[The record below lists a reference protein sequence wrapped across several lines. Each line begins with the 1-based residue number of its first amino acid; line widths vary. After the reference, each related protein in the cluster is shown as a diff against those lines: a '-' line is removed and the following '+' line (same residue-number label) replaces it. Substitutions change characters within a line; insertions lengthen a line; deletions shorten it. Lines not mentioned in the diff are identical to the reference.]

1 MRGTSRDA
9 LSTAEYDQLNKPKVI
24 CSSWGNREDYWTQQ
38 SMECFD
44 QLPQKA
50 GLLGITVILLHAETT
65 DRATA
70 SRTAE
75 VMSPSRHRARTL

>member
-1 MRGTSRDA
+1 
-9 LSTAEYDQLNKPKVI
+9 
-24 CSSWGNREDYWTQQ
+24 
-38 SMECFD
+38 MECFD